1 MLALKSFWGL
11 DRILGNTSRK
21 ARRYFCGC
29 NPVKQSNC
37 FSDKVVASAGTI
49 MLVQPSVR
57 VGTTPLVASE
67 LRPNVL
73 LRRRMANWFIKFEV
87 IERFLRQLRLRGDV
101 IHVVFKC
108 LIFASSKY
116 PGAYFKVLSF
126 FTMRHCF
133 KYLRFLPSK
142 PDSQSAQKRFRSA
155 GWQSSLPLPPAPLP
169 WKLSGHLA
177 WQTYER
183 HGLHGLCLAAPPD
196 ALHCLVA
203 FPSTS

>member
-11 DRILGNTSRK
+11 DRILGNASRK

-57 VGTTPLVASE
+57 VGTTPVVESE
-67 LRPNVL
+67 FRPKVL

-87 IERFLRQLRLRGDV
+87 IERFLRQLRLSGLV
-101 IHVVFKC
+101 IHVVFKWRA
-108 LIFASSKY
+108 LASSKY
-116 PGAYFKVLSF
+116 DGGDFKVLSF
-126 FTMRHCF
+126 FTIRHFF
-133 KYLRFLPSK
+133 KYARFLPSK
-142 PDSQSAQKRFRSA
+142 QDSQSAQTRFRSA
-155 GWQSSLPLPPAPLP
+155 GWQASLPLPPAPLP

-177 WQTYER
+177 WQT
-183 HGLHGLCLAAPPD
+183 
-196 ALHCLVA
+196 
-203 FPSTS
+203 